1 MLSGT
6 TIAHYQASAHDIL
19 DERDSTNIRHF
30 FVDLF
35 KVVRRTVILLQIVY
49 LNHS

>member
-6 TIAHYQASAHDIL
+6 TIAHYQASVHDIL
-19 DERDSTNIRHF
+19 DERDSTNI

-35 KVVRRTVILLQIVY
+35 QVVRRTVILLQIVY